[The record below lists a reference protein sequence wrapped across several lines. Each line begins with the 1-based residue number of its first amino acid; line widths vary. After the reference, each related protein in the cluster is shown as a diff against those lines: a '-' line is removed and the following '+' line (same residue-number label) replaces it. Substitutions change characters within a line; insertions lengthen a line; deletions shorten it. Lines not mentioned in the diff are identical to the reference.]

1 MKTLPFFV
9 FCAVALTRP
18 AFGQAFGESI
28 QLSQPAVQ
36 KTGAAATVPAGPLSS
51 SNARSGLP
59 QQSGVQVVN
68 DMYRGLPDCHC
79 AQPPMFLPS
88 PREVPS
94 GTQVVLSS
102 TSPTAVIYYTT
113 DGWTP
118 TESSAQYHDPV
129 VITANMRIQAF
140 AQEPGRAPS
149 PIVAASYT
157 VNGAAVPLPVD
168 ASVTGSTVT
177 KGTQIRFQT
186 GNRVT
191 SETANVGDQ
200 FYLLLDQN
208 LVVNGNTV
216 ARRGMSVEAK
226 VTSVQHAGQNG
237 KSGVI
242 VFAVMGFSAHGVT
255 IPLSGMY
262 TLVAPDIGLQMNHI
276 ADSSFVHV
284 AGPLP
289 PGNEAKIEPGM
300 MLTASVAADTSI
312 SK

>member
-1 MKTLPFFV
+1 MRAVPLLV
-9 FCAVALTRP
+9 FCAVVLTRP
-18 AFGQAFGESI
+18 AFGQAFGEST
-28 QLSQPAVQ
+28 QLSQPAVK
-36 KTGAAATVPAGPLSS
+36 KTGAAVAVPPAPLSNS
-51 SNARSGLP
+51 RSGLP
-59 QQSGVQVVN
+59 QQGGVQVMN
-68 DMYRGLPDCHC
+68 DRYRGLPDCHC
-79 AQPPMFLPS
+79 AQAPTFLPN

-94 GTQVVLSS
+94 GTSVTLSS
-102 TSPTAVIYYTT
+102 SNPNAVIYYTT

-118 TESSAQYHDPV
+118 TELSAQYRDPIM
-129 VITANMRIQAF
+129 ITANMRLQAF
-140 AQEPGRAPS
+140 AEEPGKAPS

-157 VNGAAVPLPVD
+157 VSGPSAPLPVD
-168 ASVTGSTVT
+168 ASVSGSTVT

-186 GNRVT
+186 GNRIS

-208 LVVNGNTV
+208 LVVNGNIV

-242 VFAVMGFSAHGVT
+242 VFTVMSLSVNGVS
-255 IPLSGMY
+255 IPLSGTY
-262 TLVAPDIGLQMNHI
+262 TLVAPDIGSQLNHI
-276 ADSSFVHV
+276 ADTSLVHV

-300 MLTASVAADTSI
+300 MLTTSVAADVPI
-312 SK
+312 KQ

>member
-1 MKTLPFFV
+1 MRAVPLLV
-9 FCAVALTRP
+9 FCVALTPP
-18 AFGQAFGESI
+18 AFGQAFGEST

-36 KTGAAATVPAGPLSS
+36 KTGAAVAVPAAPLSNS
-51 SNARSGLP
+51 RSGLP
-59 QQSGVQVVN
+59 QQGGLQVVN
-68 DMYRGLPDCHC
+68 NRYHGLPDCHC
-79 AQPPMFLPS
+79 AQAPTFLPN

-94 GTQVVLSS
+94 GTSVTLSS
-102 TSPTAVIYYTT
+102 SNPNAVIYYTT

-118 TESSAQYHDPV
+118 TELSAQYHDPV
-129 VITANMRIQAF
+129 MITANMRLQAF
-140 AQEPGRAPS
+140 AEEPGKAPS

-157 VNGAAVPLPVD
+157 VSGPPTPLPVD
-168 ASVTGSTVT
+168 ASVSGSTVT

-186 GNRVT
+186 GNRIS

-208 LVVNGNTV
+208 LVVNGNIA

-226 VTSVQHAGQNG
+226 ITSVQHAGQNG

-242 VFAVMGFSAHGVT
+242 VFTVMSLSVNGVS
-255 IPLSGMY
+255 IPLSGIY
-262 TLVAPDIGLQMNHI
+262 TLVAPDIGSQLNHI
-276 ADSSFVHV
+276 ADTSLVHV

-300 MLTASVAADTSI
+300 MLTTSVAADVPI
-312 SK
+312 KQ

>member
-1 MKTLPFFV
+1 MKVLPLFV
-9 FCAVALTRP
+9 FCAVALARP

-28 QLSQPAVQ
+28 QLSQPSVGKA
-36 KTGAAATVPAGPLSS
+36 GAAATVPAAPLKS
-51 SNARSGLP
+51 RSGLP
-59 QQSGVQVVN
+59 QQGGVQVVN

-79 AQPPMFLPS
+79 AQAPMFLPS

-94 GTQVVLSS
+94 GTQVILSS
-102 TSPTAVIYYTT
+102 PSPTAVIYYTT

-118 TESSAQYHDPV
+118 TENSAQYRDPI
-129 VITANMRIQAF
+129 VITANMRVQAF
-140 AQEPGRAPS
+140 AQEPGKAPS
-149 PIVAASYT
+149 PIVAANYT
-157 VNGAAVPLPVD
+157 INGPGAPLPVD
-168 ASVTGSTVT
+168 ASVSGSIVT
-177 KGTQIRFQT
+177 KGTQIRLQT

-208 LVVNGNTV
+208 LVVNGNVV
-216 ARRGMSVEAK
+216 ARRGMSVEAV

-242 VFAVMGFSAHGVT
+242 AFRLTGISAHGTT
-255 IPLSGMY
+255 IPLSGTY
-262 TLVAPDIGLQMNHI
+262 TLVAPDIGSQLNHI
-276 ADSSFVHV
+276 SDTSFVHV

-300 MLTASVAADTSI
+300 MLTASVAADVSI
-312 SK
+312 SQ